1 MKLIEKNFI
10 LYKLFNSSF
19 TGLSIGILFTIY
31 EPLKPLVYSVG
42 GMILALSMLIIAN
55 FYEKL
60 LNIKS
65 FFKVT
70 IFVEV
75 VMLLTIVAFMVLGY
89 SLYSAMLIYCGY
101 QLTFIFGGYLVRAE
115 TLVANDKELISNIDI
130 AKHFGYLVGLGCS
143 SVFYMLMDQAFDVPD
158 SKDQIT
164 ILHYLLIVL
173 QSVIIIL
180 ALSSFKRD
188 DEAVS

>member
-1 MKLIEKNFI
+1 MKLIKKNFI

-19 TGLSIGILFTIY
+19 TGLSIGILFSIY

-42 GMILALSMLIIAN
+42 GMVLALSMLIIAN

-65 FFKVT
+65 FFKIT

-75 VMLLTIVAFMVLGY
+75 VMLLTILAFMMLGF

-115 TLVANDKELISNIDI
+115 TLVASDKELISKIDI
-130 AKHFGYLVGLGCS
+130 AKHFGYLVGWVALLYFTCS
-143 SVFYMLMDQAFDVPD
+143 WIRLLMFLNRKTKSQFYTT
-158 SKDQIT
+158 S
-164 ILHYLLIVL
+164 
-173 QSVIIIL
+173 
-180 ALSSFKRD
+180 
-188 DEAVS
+188 

>member
-1 MKLIEKNFI
+1 MKLTEKNFI

-31 EPLKPLVYSVG
+31 KPLKPIVYSVG
-42 GMILALSMLIIAN
+42 GIVLALSMLVIAN

-75 VMLLTIVAFMVLGY
+75 VMLMTIVTFMILGF

-115 TLVANDKELISNIDI
+115 TLVAGDKEFISKIDI

-143 SVFYMLMDQAFDVPD
+143 SVFYMLMDQAFDKPE

-164 ILHYLLIVL
+164 ILHHLLIVL

-180 ALSSFKRD
+180 ALRSFKKG
-188 DEAVS
+188 DEEML